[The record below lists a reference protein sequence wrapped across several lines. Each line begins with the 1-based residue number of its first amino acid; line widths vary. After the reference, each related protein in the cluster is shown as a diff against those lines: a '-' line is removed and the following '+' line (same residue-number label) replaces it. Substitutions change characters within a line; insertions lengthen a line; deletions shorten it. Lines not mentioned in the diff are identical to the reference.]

1 MSVMDNCTES
11 QVLPGSGMEPQGGSD
26 CGKEEYNI
34 AAVFADM
41 VSRQGDAIALVEKR
55 GKTYR
60 RYSFAELDS
69 RRRLHMRCLRGAGI
83 EPGDR
88 VMLMVRPSLDFTALT
103 FALFS
108 MGAVVIL
115 IDPGMGYRNL
125 LRCIESVRP
134 DILVAIPRG
143 ILFSRL
149 FRKPFA
155 SLRARIAV
163 GRSFLAPSLASLPLS
178 DDEEMF
184 VAARDELA
192 AIIFTTGSTG
202 PPKGVRYT
210 HGIFHAQLALIKEYY
225 RIGPGEVDQ
234 PAFPLFALFST
245 ALGARAVLP
254 DMDPSRP
261 AKVDPKKFIQTIM
274 DEGVT
279 YSFGSPAIWNV
290 VSRYCRLQDIQLPVR
305 KILMAGAPVSGE
317 LIARVASIMPE
328 DGEIH
333 TPYGA
338 TEALPI
344 VSIEGRELLADCWP
358 LTRKGQG
365 VCVGRPL
372 PGITIRIIA
381 PVDDVIDRWDQVDLL
396 QSGEIGEIVVRGPVV
411 TPGYEHNEQETA
423 LAKIRDDAGY
433 WHRMGDMGYLDE
445 QGRLWF
451 CGRKAHVVHTKD
463 GPMYTIC
470 CEAIFNNHLRV
481 ARSALVGLGERGQQ
495 KPVILVEVEG
505 ICDEEELFAE
515 LLELGRQSELTKNID
530 TFLLHPGFPVDI
542 RHNAKIFREK
552 LAVWAA
558 KKLKN
563 RKCEDGL

>member
-1 MSVMDNCTES
+1 
-11 QVLPGSGMEPQGGSD
+11 
-26 CGKEEYNI
+26 
-34 AAVFADM
+34 
-41 VSRQGDAIALVEKR
+41 
-55 GKTYR
+55 
-60 RYSFAELDS
+60 
-69 RRRLHMRCLRGAGI
+69 
-83 EPGDR
+83 
-88 VMLMVRPSLDFTALT
+88 
-103 FALFS
+103 
-108 MGAVVIL
+108 
-115 IDPGMGYRNL
+115 
-125 LRCIESVRP
+125 
-134 DILVAIPRG
+134 
-143 ILFSRL
+143 
-149 FRKPFA
+149 
-155 SLRARIAV
+155 
-163 GRSFLAPSLASLPLS
+163 
-178 DDEEMF
+178 
-184 VAARDELA
+184 
-192 AIIFTTGSTG
+192 
-202 PPKGVRYT
+202 
-210 HGIFHAQLALIKEYY
+210 
-225 RIGPGEVDQ
+225 
-234 PAFPLFALFST
+234 
-245 ALGARAVLP
+245 
-254 DMDPSRP
+254 
-261 AKVDPKKFIQTIM
+261 M

-372 PGITIRIIA
+372 PGITIRIIK